1 MPRIISRE
9 WGGRGMKSGWQFLRM
24 GGGAGLMG
32 ENGGGR
38 EGEGVVVLL
47 QKILYTE

>member
-38 EGEGVVVLL
+38 EGVGGCAPSENTI
-47 QKILYTE
+47 K